1 MAKSRKRKWFPC
13 FSIVLALWILFGSQS
28 FLLARET
35 EKEHRFNKE
44 YLQNF
49 GQDFV
54 SVVKSPAGWHK
65 KDLLA
70 LSAVL
75 GGGIVLFASDGKIQD
90 WFQDQKTSSSK
101 DASHFVSH
109 FGEGLFLSAL
119 MASLYASGEW
129 LHKDNLRET
138 ALLSLES
145 WLTTGVLVLG
155 LKTII
160 GRARPQT
167 GEDRTSFHP
176 FSFRSNYQALPS
188 GHAASAFAVAAV
200 IGEESESLPVDV
212 LAYSLATLVALSRVH
227 DNKHWASDV
236 FIGSALGYFVGKK
249 ICALNHNR
257 EEGRIHI
264 SFHLAKDKQAVFL
277 SLQF

>member
-1 MAKSRKRKWFPC
+1 MTKSRNKKWFFC
-13 FSIVLALWILFGSQS
+13 LSIVLVLLVLFSSQS
-28 FLLARET
+28 ALLAREA
-35 EKEHRFNKE
+35 EKEHRFNKQ

-54 SVVKSPAGWHK
+54 SVIKSPAGWHK
-65 KDLLA
+65 KDLLT

-75 GGGIVLFASDGKIQD
+75 GGGIVLFAADGKIQD

-129 LHKDNLRET
+129 FHKDNLRET

-145 WLTTGVLVLG
+145 WLTSGVLVLG
-155 LKTII
+155 LKIII

-167 GEDRTSFHP
+167 GEDSTAFHP
-176 FSFRSNYQALPS
+176 FSLRSNHQALPS

-200 IGEESESLPVDV
+200 VGEQSESWSIDV
-212 LAYSLATLVALSRVH
+212 LAYSFATLVALSRVH

-249 ICALNHNR
+249 ICTLNHNR
-257 EEGRIHI
+257 EEGGIHI
-264 SFHLAKDKQAVFL
+264 SFHLAKDKQAFSL
-277 SLQF
+277 SLEF